1 MNEELAILGIDLA
14 VDDDLRAGGVVVA
27 VVVGGVLEE
36 PLHLAG
42 RRVES
47 DRAVGEQVVARP
59 VRGIVARRRVASA
72 PIGEVGLRIV
82 GAGHVERAAAGLP
95 GVLLVLPG
103 LAAGLAG
110 GGDDEGL
117 PLLLAGLGIEAGKP
131 VAHAIVAA
139 GGADHD
145 CVLERERRGREF
157 EVGLV
162 AVLFVPDDLAGL
174 RVGRD
179 DAPVIAGDRDHE
191 IAPQGNA
198 AITVR
203 SLLAGIHLPDDA
215 TK

>member
-42 RRVES
+42 RGIEG
-47 DRAVGEQVVARP
+47 DRAVGEQIVARP
-59 VRGIVARRRVASA
+59 VRGIVARRRVAGA
-72 PIGEVGLRIV
+72 PIGEVVLRIV

-110 GGDDEGL
+110 RRNDERL
-117 PLLLAGLGIEAGKP
+117 PLLLAGFGVEAGKP

-145 CVLERERRGREF
+145 RVLERERRGREF

-162 AVLFVPDDLAGL
+162 AMLLVPDNLAGL
-174 RVGRD
+174 GVGRD
-179 DAPVIAGDRDHE
+179 DAAVIAGDRDHE
-191 IAPQGNA
+191 IAPQRDA
-198 AITVR
+198 AVAVGL
-203 SLLAGIHLPDDA
+203 LLAGIHLPHDA
-215 TK
+215 